1 MYRSLLFVPGDS
13 DKKIAKSETVPADL
27 IIFDLEDA
35 VAAEARPEARR
46 RVKEYLSGRRE
57 RTAALYVR
65 INPLDTEDATKDLGV
80 VMEGAPDGIVLPKA
94 HAPHDIQTLEKLL
107 DDAEAKHAL
116 PGGSTRILPVAT
128 ETPAAL
134 FTLGEYRHAAS
145 RLAGLTWGAEDLGA
159 AVGAMS
165 KAGETSEWS
174 NPFELARAL
183 CLFAA
188 SAAGAPAIDTLYAD
202 FRDREGL
209 AASAARARRD
219 GFTGKLAI
227 HPGQAE
233 TINAAFTPGAAEIDE
248 ARAIIDLFA
257 ANPGAGALSYEGR
270 MVDMP
275 HLVQARKIIA
285 LAERSGGVR

>member
-13 DKKIAKSETVPADL
+13 EKKIAKSETVPADL

-35 VAAEARPEARR
+35 VAADARPEARL
-46 RVKEYLSGRRE
+46 RVRDYLKARHDRS
-57 RTAALYVR
+57 AALYVR
-65 INPLDTEDATKDLGV
+65 INPLDTEDAPKDLDI

-94 HAPHDIQTLEKLL
+94 HAPADVRTLEKLL
-107 DDAEAKHAL
+107 DAAEKKHGVTKGA
-116 PGGSTRILPVAT
+116 TRILPVAT

-134 FTLGEYRHAAS
+134 FTLGEYRHAAT
-145 RLAGLTWGAEDLGA
+145 RLAGLTWGAEDLAA

-165 KAGETSEWS
+165 KAGDNNEWS
-174 NPFELARAL
+174 DPFALARSL

-188 SAAGAPAIDTLYAD
+188 SAAGVQAIDTLYAD
-202 FRDREGL
+202 FRDAAGL

-227 HPGQAE
+227 HPGQVE
-233 TINAAFTPGAAEIDE
+233 TINAAFTPSAEEIDE
-248 ARAIIDLFA
+248 ARAIIELFA
-257 ANPGAGALSYEGR
+257 ANPQAGALSHKGR

-275 HLVQARKIIA
+275 HLVQARKILA
-285 LAERSGGVR
+285 LAEKSGGGR

>member
-1 MYRSLLFVPGDS
+1 MYRSFLFVPGDS

-27 IIFDLEDA
+27 VIFDLEDA
-35 VAAEARPEARR
+35 VAAEARPDARL
-46 RVKEYLSGRRE
+46 RVKEYLKGNNE

-65 INPLDTEDATKDLGV
+65 INPLDTDDATKDLET

-94 HAPHDIQTLEKLL
+94 HAPHDIHALEKML
-107 DDAEAKHAL
+107 DGQEAKHGL
-116 PGGSTRILPVAT
+116 NSGSARIFPVAT

-134 FTLGEYRHAAS
+134 FTLGEYRHAAT

-159 AVGAMS
+159 AIGAMS
-165 KAGETSEWS
+165 KNGETSEWS
-174 NPFELARAL
+174 APFDVARSL

-188 SAAGAPAIDTLYAD
+188 AAAGVQAVDTLYSD
-202 FRDREGL
+202 FRDLEGL

-227 HPGQAE
+227 HPGQVE
-233 TINAAFTPGAAEIDE
+233 TINAAFTPSAEEIEE
-248 ARAIIDLFA
+248 AQAIAELFA
-257 ANPGAGALSYEGR
+257 ANPGAGVLSYKGR

-285 LAERSGGVR
+285 LAARAK